1 MASRAT
7 LSRWAAGL
15 LVAATIIALS
25 AAGLFLA
32 DDATVGRAR
41 LGPYYPALLVLAAL
55 VALALGTVIALQV
68 WRLMR
73 AVRARQPG
81 ARLNARLLWLL
92 LAIGVLPALIVF
104 VFALNFLF
112 GTVDSRFAAPVASA
126 LDDALEVGRLYLEE
140 RRADAED
147 ATANLAR
154 RLSRL
159 PPADW
164 QAELDRAIDEMAAL
178 QLGVLAA
185 DGSLRASASAD
196 PDWLRPETPA
206 EQLRLRLGT
215 DGHFAVVE
223 SRDDDLVLR
232 ALARI
237 DVGALLALGDVVQAV
252 FPVPPR
258 YAPLARRIDRA
269 VADYR
274 QLDFLRGALKLSMA
288 IILGLVLMLV
298 LLAALLLALRGSRR
312 LVTPVAHLA
321 EATAAIGRGEYQALP
336 SPTRD
341 DELGDLVLAFNS
353 MSDEL
358 GRARA
363 NILGQQA
370 LLEAQRAYLDA
381 VLARISSAVIG
392 VDGQGHVRLLNAAA
406 EQLLGVSAERVI
418 GSDPAALASTHPAL
432 APFVQRIGERRNDM
446 GDWHEEVRLEAAT
459 PARTLLLRGRALA
472 EADGRWGQL
481 VVFDD
486 ASALGRSQRDQLPPA
501 TIRLGQGTTTQQQ
514 RARRLA
520 HEIKN
525 PLTPIQLAAERLR
538 RRYLGRLPPDDA
550 EVLERATGTIVSQVE
565 SLKSLVNA
573 FSDYARPQPPRRVH
587 IGLNA
592 LVGDVLALYG
602 QDARLRIEQALAPG
616 EITVQADPD
625 RLRQVLHNLIKNAV
639 EAMAE
644 SPAPLLS
651 VTTALVEHDDRQQAL
666 IEVRDHGP
674 GLPDDFDVT
683 TLEPYRSSKPRGSG
697 LGLVIVQRI
706 VSEHGG
712 RLEAVNAAEGG
723 ARMRLWLP
731 V

>member
-1 MASRAT
+1 MAGRAT
-7 LSRWAAGL
+7 LSRWGAGL

-25 AAGLFLA
+25 VAGLFLA

-41 LGPYYPALLVLAAL
+41 LGPYYPALLLLAAL
-55 VALALGTVIALQV
+55 LALGLGTVIALQV
-68 WRLMR
+68 WRLLR

-92 LAIGVLPALIVF
+92 LAIGVMPVLIVF

-178 QLGVLAA
+178 QLAVLAA
-185 DGSLRASASAD
+185 DGSLRAAASAD
-196 PDWLRPETPA
+196 PDWLRPETPP
-206 EQLRLRLGT
+206 EQLRLRLST
-215 DGHFAVVE
+215 DGHVAVVE
-223 SRDDDLVLR
+223 SRGDDLVLR
-232 ALARI
+232 ALARV

-258 YAPLARRIDRA
+258 YAPLAHRIDRA

-274 QLDFLRGALKLSMA
+274 QLDFLRGALKVSMA

-312 LVTPVAHLA
+312 LVTPVARLA
-321 EATAAIGRGEYQALP
+321 EATAAIGRGEYRALP
-336 SPTRD
+336 SPAPD
-341 DELGDLVLAFNS
+341 DELGDLVLSFNR
-353 MSDEL
+353 MNDEL
-358 GRARA
+358 AHARA
-363 NILGQQA
+363 DILGQQA
-370 LLEAQRAYLDA
+370 QLEAQRAYLDA
-381 VLARISSAVIG
+381 VLAHISSAVIG
-392 VDGQGHVRLLNAAA
+392 LDGQGRVRLFNATA
-406 EQLLGVSAERVI
+406 EQLLGVAAGAII
-418 GSDPAALASTHPAL
+418 GHDLAALAQAHPPL
-432 APFVQRIGERRNDM
+432 APFAQRISERRRHI
-446 GDWHEEVRLEAAT
+446 GDWHEEVRLDAAS
-459 PARTLLLRGRALA
+459 PPRALLLRGRALA
-472 EADGRWGQL
+472 EPDGGRGQL

-486 ASALGRSQRDQLPPA
+486 AGALGRGQREA
-501 TIRLGQGTTTQQQ
+501 AWAEV
-514 RARRLA
+514 ARRLA

-565 SLKSLVNA
+565 SLKTLVNA
-573 FSDYARPQPPRRVH
+573 FSDYARPQPPRRVR

-592 LVGDVLALYG
+592 LTGDVLALYG
-602 QDARLRIEQALAPG
+602 EDARLRIEQILAAE
-616 EITVQADPD
+616 EIMVEADPD

-639 EAMAE
+639 EAMAGQ
-644 SPAPLLS
+644 PAPRLT
-651 VTTALVEHDDRQQAL
+651 VTTALREHDGRRQAVL
-666 IEVRDHGP
+666 EVCDNGP
-674 GLPDDFDVT
+674 GLPDDFDIAA
-683 TLEPYRSSKPRGSG
+683 LEPYRSSKPRGSG

-706 VSEHGG
+706 MAEHGG
-712 RLEAVNAAEGG
+712 RLEAGNADGGG

-731 V
+731 A